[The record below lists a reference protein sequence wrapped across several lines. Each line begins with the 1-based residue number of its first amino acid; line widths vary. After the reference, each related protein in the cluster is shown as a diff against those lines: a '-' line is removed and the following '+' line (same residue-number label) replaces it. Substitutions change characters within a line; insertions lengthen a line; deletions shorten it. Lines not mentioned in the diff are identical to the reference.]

1 MAPSKC
7 KTGKAKVKEVPK
19 ASAEPRKRKEEPQ
32 ASKQTIKKRAK
43 ADGIVTK
50 NAKLEQIEQNDV
62 DVEMG
67 AEQRSIEVG
76 SDDDDGPAYKGG
88 ADDGD
93 DDEDEEDAGLDE
105 GGDEADGEE
114 QDGEG
119 EHGDGDGGDDTEKV
133 VVYQCS
139 SWRTTEHVLEGG
151 WEQV

>member
-1 MAPSKC
+1 MAPSKR
-7 KTGKAKVKEVPK
+7 KTGKAKAKEVVK
-19 ASAEPRKRKEEPQ
+19 AAAEPRKRKEAPQ

-50 NAKLEQIEQNDV
+50 KAKLEKIEQIDV

-76 SDDDDGPAYKGG
+76 SDNDDGPAPEDD

-93 DDEDEEDAGLDE
+93 DDGEEEDAGFDE

-133 VVYQCS
+133 GVYQ
-139 SWRTTEHVLEGG
+139 R
-151 WEQV
+151 